1 MLRNYTKFELKPYFI
16 SYLHKHVVSMQR
28 ESENLKYIYIY
39 IYYGKTYQLIPK
51 CLKSV
56 RGLDYLVKRNKIKTF
71 KTLVVIEKTPKI
83 SKE

>member
-39 IYYGKTYQLIPK
+39 IYILWQNLPIDTEMSEIRKGFRLS
-51 CLKSV
+51 C
-56 RGLDYLVKRNKIKTF
+56 
-71 KTLVVIEKTPKI
+71 
-83 SKE
+83 KEE

>member
-1 MLRNYTKFELKPYFI
+1 M
-16 SYLHKHVVSMQR
+16 
-28 ESENLKYIYIY
+28 YIY

-71 KTLVVIEKTPKI
+71 KTLAVIEKTPKI